1 MVKLLSRMSMEPEKK
16 AVVFAAI
23 AFFIC
28 TLGLTLHRHFSFY
41 SSYDQGIFNQVFWN
55 SIHGNLFQSTLSSQL
70 STNVIHAGEV
80 PDVGYHRLGQH
91 FTPALLLWLPI
102 YYLFPHPATLTVL
115 QATFVTA
122 AGLVLYALA
131 RVHLEPAIAS
141 LITISF
147 YGANAVIGPTLGNF
161 HDISQIPLF
170 VFSLLLAMEKRCWWL
185 FWVLVICVLAIRE
198 DSGIT
203 LFGVGAYLILS
214 RRYPRIGIVVCLTSA
229 LYVLTLTNLIMPLF
243 SDDVSKRFMLENF
256 GQYAEGDQASTL
268 EIIVNM
274 ITNPGLLIKE
284 LFTPFG
290 DTFKYLLGQWLPL
303 AFVPIFAPG
312 AWAISLFPLLK
323 LFLSKGDLVLS
334 ISIRYAISVT
344 PGLFYGSILWWS
356 GQGFANFTNNKS
368 LTDCQPRKLRP
379 KFRRFWIFCICL
391 STFFTITS
399 NPSETLYFLVP
410 TALKPLVYVSAPE
423 QWEYSARIRALLA
436 KIPEDASVSGT
447 TCLIPHLSS
456 RREVIRLPGLEI
468 KNDQQEINQVD
479 YVIADLLHSQR
490 YQIVLTDYRNNFKT
504 IVRSIN
510 QTLEGGN
517 YGMIGFDKGVVLLQ
531 KGVTSNPQLLN
542 NWRAYLDQVQPILD
556 S

>member
-1 MVKLLSRMSMEPEKK
+1 MVKLLSRMSIEPEKK
-16 AVVFAAI
+16 AVIFSAI
-23 AFFIC
+23 AFFVC

-70 STNVIHAGEV
+70 STNVIHGGEV

-115 QATFVTA
+115 QAAFVTA

-185 FWVLVICVLAIRE
+185 FWVLVICVLAVRE

-203 LFGVGAYLILS
+203 LFGVGVYLILS
-214 RRYPRIGIVVCLTSA
+214 RRYPRIGIAVCLASA

-274 ITNPGLLIKE
+274 ITNPRLLIKE
-284 LFTPFG
+284 LFTPFW

-356 GQGFANFTNNKS
+356 GQGFGNFTTNKS
-368 LTDCQPRKLRP
+368 LSDCQPRKLRP

-423 QWEYSARIRALLA
+423 QWSYSSRIQALLA
-436 KIPEDASVSGT
+436 KIPDDASVSGT

-510 QTLEGGN
+510 QALEGDN
-517 YGMIGFDKGVVLLQ
+517 YGMIGFDQGVVLLQ
-531 KGVTSNPQLLN
+531 QGVTSDPQLLN
-542 NWRAYLDQVQPILD
+542 NWRTYLDQIQPIME

>member
-1 MVKLLSRMSMEPEKK
+1 MVKILSRLSIEPEKK
-16 AVVFAAI
+16 AVILAAI

-28 TLGLTLHRHFSFY
+28 TLSLTLHRHFSFY

-55 SIHGNLFQSTLSSQL
+55 GIHGNLFQSTLSSQL
-70 STNVIHAGEV
+70 STNVIHGGEV
-80 PDVGYHRLGQH
+80 PDVSYHRLGQH

-115 QATFVTA
+115 QTTFVTL
-122 AGLVLYALA
+122 AGLVLFALA
-131 RVHLEPAIAS
+131 RIYLEPGISS
-141 LITISF
+141 LIAISF
-147 YGANAVIGPTLGNF
+147 YGANAIIGPTLGNF

-170 VFSLLLAMEKRCWWL
+170 VFSLLWAMEKRRWWL
-185 FWVLVICVLAIRE
+185 FVVLALCVLAVRE

-214 RRYPRIGIVVCLTSA
+214 RRYPRIGFAVCLASVV
-229 LYVLTLTNLIMPLF
+229 YVLTLTNLIMPLF
-243 SDDVSKRFMLENF
+243 SDDISKRFMLENF

-268 EIIVNM
+268 EIIGNM

-284 LFTPFG
+284 IFSPFG

-303 AFVPIFAPG
+303 AFIPVFAPG

-334 ISIRYAISVT
+334 ISIRYAMSVT

-356 GQGFANFTNNKS
+356 GQGFRRFNKS
-368 LTDCQPRKLRP
+368 LTKCQPRKLRP

-399 NPSETLYFLVP
+399 NPSETLYFMIP
-410 TALKPLVYVSAPE
+410 TALKPIVWVSAPE
-423 QWEYSARIRALLA
+423 QWEYAVRIRTLLA

-479 YVIADLLHSQR
+479 YIIADLLHSQR
-490 YQIVLTDYRNNFKT
+490 YQVVLTDYRNNFKT
-504 IVRSIN
+504 IVRSID
-510 QTLEGGN
+510 QALSGGN
-517 YGMIGFDKGVVLLQ
+517 YGLINSEQGVVLLQ
-531 KGVTSNPQLLN
+531 KGVVSEETALADWHS
-542 NWRAYLDQVQPILD
+542 YLRRVQPILD

>member
-1 MVKLLSRMSMEPEKK
+1 MVKMLSRMVMEPEKK
-16 AVVFAAI
+16 TVILTAI

-55 SIHGNLFQSTLSSQL
+55 GIHGNWFQSTLSSQL
-70 STNVIHAGEV
+70 STNVIHGGEV
-80 PDVGYHRLGQH
+80 PDVAYHRLGQH

-115 QATFVTA
+115 QVTFVTA
-122 AGLVLYALA
+122 AGLVLYSLA
-131 RVHLEPAIAS
+131 RVYLEPAIAT
-141 LITISF
+141 LITMSF
-147 YGANAVIGPTLGNF
+147 YGANAIIGPTLGNF

-185 FWVLVICVLAIRE
+185 FVLLTICVLAVRE

-203 LFGVGAYLILS
+203 LFGVGVYLILS
-214 RRYPRIGIVVCLTSA
+214 RRYPRIGFAVCLTSV

-243 SDDVSKRFMLENF
+243 SDDISKRFMLENF

-268 EIIVNM
+268 EIIGNM

-284 LFTPFG
+284 ILTPFG

-303 AFVPIFAPG
+303 AFIPIFAPG
-312 AWAISLFPLLK
+312 AWAISVFPLLK

-334 ISIRYAISVT
+334 ISIRYAMSVT

-356 GQGFANFTNNKS
+356 GQGFGNFHKS
-368 LTDCQPRKLRP
+368 LPHCQPRKLRP

-399 NPSETLYFLVP
+399 NPSETLYFMIP
-410 TALKPLVYVSAPE
+410 TALKPFVYVSAPE
-423 QWEYSARIRALLA
+423 QWEYSARIRTFLA
-436 KIPEDASVSGT
+436 KIPDDASVSGT
-447 TCLIPHLSS
+447 TLLIPHLSS

-490 YQIVLTDYRNNFKT
+490 YQVVLTNYRNNFKT

-510 QTLEGGN
+510 QALEGDN
-517 YGMIGFDKGVVLLQ
+517 YGMIGFDQGVVLLQ
-531 KGVTSNPQLLN
+531 QGVTSDPQLLN
-542 NWRAYLDQVQPILD
+542 NWRTYLGEIQPIME

>member
-1 MVKLLSRMSMEPEKK
+1 MGKILSRLSIESEKK
-16 AVVFAAI
+16 AVILAAI
-23 AFFIC
+23 AFFVC
-28 TLGLTLHRHFSFY
+28 TLSLTLHRHFSFY

-55 SIHGNLFQSTLSSQL
+55 GIHGNLFQSTLSSQL
-70 STNVIHAGEV
+70 STNVIHGGEV
-80 PDVGYHRLGQH
+80 PDVSYHRLGQH

-102 YYLFPHPATLTVL
+102 YYLFPHSATLTVL
-115 QATFVTA
+115 QATFVTV
-122 AGLVLYALA
+122 AGLVLFALA
-131 RVHLEPAIAS
+131 KIYLEPAIAS

-147 YGANAVIGPTLGNF
+147 YGANAIIGPTLGNF

-185 FWVLVICVLAIRE
+185 FVVFAICVLAVRE

-203 LFGVGAYLILS
+203 LFGVGVYLILS
-214 RRYPRIGIVVCLTSA
+214 RRYPRIGFAVCLVSV

-243 SDDVSKRFMLENF
+243 SEDISKRFMLENF

-268 EIIVNM
+268 EIIGNM

-284 LFTPFG
+284 IFSPFG

-303 AFVPIFAPG
+303 AFIPIFAPS

-334 ISIRYAISVT
+334 ISIRYAMSVT

-356 GQGFANFTNNKS
+356 GQGFRNFS
-368 LTDCQPRKLRP
+368 LSKDKYQPRKLRP

-399 NPSETLYFLVP
+399 NPSETLYFMIP
-410 TALKPLVYVSAPE
+410 TALKPIVYVSAPE
-423 QWEYSARIRALLA
+423 QWEYAGRIKTLLA

-447 TCLIPHLSS
+447 TFLIPHLSS

-468 KNDQQEINQVD
+468 KNDQQQINQVD
-479 YVIADLLHSQR
+479 YIIADLLHSQR
-490 YQIVLTDYRNNFKT
+490 YQVVLTDYRNNFKT
-504 IVRSIN
+504 IVSSIN
-510 QTLEGGN
+510 QALEGGN
-517 YGMIGFDKGVVLLQ
+517 YGLINSDQGVVLLQ
-531 KGVTSNPQLLN
+531 KAVKSEAEALADWHT
-542 NWRAYLDQVQPILD
+542 YLRRVKPILD

>member
-1 MVKLLSRMSMEPEKK
+1 MVKLLSRMSIDPEKK
-16 AVVFAAI
+16 AVIFAAI
-23 AFFIC
+23 AFFVF

-70 STNVIHAGEV
+70 STNVIHSGEV
-80 PDVGYHRLGQH
+80 PYVGYHRLGQH

-115 QATFVTA
+115 QAAFVTA
-122 AGLVLYALA
+122 AGLILYALA

-185 FWVLVICVLAIRE
+185 FWVLVICVLAVRE

-214 RRYPRIGIVVCLTSA
+214 RRYPRIGIAVCLASA

-334 ISIRYAISVT
+334 ISIRYAISIT

-356 GQGFANFTNNKS
+356 GQGFANFTNNQS
-368 LTDCQPRKLRP
+368 LSDCQPRKLRP
-379 KFRRFWIFCICL
+379 KFHRFWIFCICL

-410 TALKPLVYVSAPE
+410 TAIKPLVYVSAPE
-423 QWEYSARIRALLA
+423 QWSYSARIRTLLA
-436 KIPEDASVSGT
+436 KIPDDASVSGT

-517 YGMIGFDKGVVLLQ
+517 YGMIGFDQGVVLLQ

-542 NWRAYLDQVQPILD
+542 NWRGYLTQIQPIME